1 MKVLVFGATGP
12 SGREIVA
19 QALRRGDSVT
29 AFARRSE
36 DLGLAHERLR
46 TVQGD
51 AARDAAA
58 IADAVRGQDAVLSAL
73 GRRATLKSEGLI
85 ERSMALIVPAMERA
99 GVHRL
104 VIMSAFG
111 VGESARAAPLLPRL
125 MYRVLLTD
133 IFADKLAGEA
143 RVRASALEWTIAYP
157 VLLTNG
163 PLTGRYRAAERLDLR
178 GLPKISRADVA
189 HFILAEAQ
197 DCAFVRKI
205 VALSY

>member
-1 MKVLVFGATGP
+1 M
-12 SGREIVA
+12 A

-29 AFARRSE
+29 AFARRPE

-51 AARDAAA
+51 ATRDATA
-58 IADAVRGQDAVLSAL
+58 IADALQGRDAVLSAL
-73 GRRATLKSEGLI
+73 GRRATLTSDGLI
-85 ERSMALIVPAMERA
+85 ERSTALIVPAMERA
-99 GVHRL
+99 GVRRL
-104 VIMSAFG
+104 VVMSAFG

-163 PLTGRYRAAERLDLR
+163 PLTGRYRAAEHLDLR
-178 GLPKISRADVA
+178 GLPRISRADVA
-189 HFILAEAQ
+189 HFMLAEAQ
-197 DCAFVRKI
+197 DRAFVRKI